1 MVAVDAPGHGDSGH
15 DDASLEQGAAL
26 LTATGGAGTYVGY
39 SMGGRLALH
48 AAVYHPSLVERLVL
62 IGATPGIED
71 DADRAARRASDD
83 ALAGHLED
91 VGLEQFLDEWL
102 AQPLFSGLSTAAA
115 DLPDRRRN
123 RPDGLAAS
131 LRHAGTGTQ
140 RPLWD
145 RLPVIDCPVLLLVGE
160 QDSKFG
166 EIADRMCARFP
177 DASLATIEGAGH
189 TVHLEQPAVTAA
201 VLIDWLSTHP
211 PRASP
216 TAAVT
221 P

>member
-1 MVAVDAPGHGDSGH
+1 M
-15 DDASLEQGAAL
+15 
-26 LTATGGAGTYVGY
+26 ATGGAGTYVGY

-166 EIADRMCARFP
+166 EIADGMCARFP
-177 DASLATIEGAGH
+177 HASLATIEGAGH
-189 TVHLEQPAVTAA
+189 TVHLEQPEMTAA